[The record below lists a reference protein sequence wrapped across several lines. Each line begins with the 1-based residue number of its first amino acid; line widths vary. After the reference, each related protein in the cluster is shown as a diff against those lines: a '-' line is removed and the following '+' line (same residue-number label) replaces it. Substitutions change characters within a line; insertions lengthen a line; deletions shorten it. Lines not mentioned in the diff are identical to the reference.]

1 MIDGV
6 VLSWRNRTS
15 KTERWEISQLY
26 LVSEELEHELNSA
39 HSQTE
44 ALKQKVSQSQAFK
57 IASVQLRISLIF
69 HCNRS
74 ESNLSPIDDKENTQN
89 QMGIMTMK
97 THFVE
102 SNKIV
107 LAHLENWK
115 VKLDHLK
122 SWPADIFISTQSL

>member
-26 LVSEELEHELNSA
+26 FVSEELEHELNSA

-57 IASVQLRISLIF
+57 IASVQLRIYS
-69 HCNRS
+69 
-74 ESNLSPIDDKENTQN
+74 
-89 QMGIMTMK
+89 
-97 THFVE
+97 
-102 SNKIV
+102 
-107 LAHLENWK
+107 
-115 VKLDHLK
+115 
-122 SWPADIFISTQSL
+122 